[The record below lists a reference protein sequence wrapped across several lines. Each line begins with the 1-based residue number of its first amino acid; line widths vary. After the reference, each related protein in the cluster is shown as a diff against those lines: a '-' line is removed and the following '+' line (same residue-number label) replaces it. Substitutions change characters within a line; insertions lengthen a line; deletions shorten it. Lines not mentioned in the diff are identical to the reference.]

1 MQSRS
6 WRSRPGRRKGRLK
19 TVRLPLAVWF
29 LLLYLAGIT
38 IIGKG
43 PTYIGVPPVFLGEV
57 VMAAGLVFIAPWCGF
72 GVALQ
77 GKNSWLT
84 LLIIAWLIVGAVLT
98 AFGVPEWGLDALRD
112 AAIWYY
118 ALFFFIGLG
127 LSCRDRIADRFWRI
141 LCVFWIFA
149 MLWGAA
155 DLASGKQLSL
165 SGPVIPWRGVP
176 FLFNARDESG
186 QNLALGAFV
195 VIGTGYLR
203 RKPLLKAFLFPAAL
217 VSLALLAASEG
228 RAVKL
233 GCAAALA
240 VLVTFSFVKPRIV
253 LASRVRLLVIGA
265 IPAVILAVMLIPN
278 LSNKMQL
285 DRFTG
290 TRDADG
296 TAEWRLIWWQRLE
309 HEVMTRNP
317 LFGLGFGESLHVYH
331 PALAKINDPWMLRAP
346 HNFNM
351 TVFTRMGLAGCV
363 IWAGILIGSVGV
375 LAVRIWRNGDD
386 SGTYSPAR
394 REELLFWLAMIV
406 YTFVNSSFGV
416 LMEGPVLG
424 IWFWLAMG
432 FAMGRSARPDIPRKL
447 LVLAGL
453 RGELRRMSPVPRFAM
468 RPAFQLLHRQYIER

>member
-1 MQSRS
+1 
-6 WRSRPGRRKGRLK
+6 LK
-19 TVRLPLAVWF
+19 KVRLPFAVWF

-57 VMAAGLVFIAPWCGF
+57 VMATGLLFIAPWCSLGEAF
-72 GVALQ
+72 Q
-77 GKNSWLT
+77 GRNAGLT
-84 LLIIAWLIVGAVLT
+84 LLIVAWLILGAVLT

-155 DLASGKQLSL
+155 DLASGKTLSL
-165 SGPVIPWRGVP
+165 SGPIIPWRGVP

-186 QNLALGAFV
+186 QNLALGAFI
-195 VIGTGYLR
+195 VIGTSYLL
-203 RKPLLKAFLFPAAL
+203 RKPLLRAFLVPSSL
-217 VSLALLAASEG
+217 VALALLAASEG

-233 GCAAALA
+233 GCAGALA
-240 VLVTFSFVKPRIV
+240 VLLVFSFVKPRIG
-253 LASRVRLLVIGA
+253 LASRIRLLMIGA
-265 IPAVILAVMLIPN
+265 VPAVILALMLIPN
-278 LSNKMQL
+278 LASKMQL

-290 TRDADG
+290 TRDSDG

-309 HEVMTRNP
+309 HEVLTRDP

-331 PALAKINDPWMLRAP
+331 PALAKFSDPWMLRAP

-351 TVFTRMGLAGCV
+351 TVFTRMGIVGCA
-363 IWAGILIGSVGV
+363 IWAGILFGSIGV
-375 LAVRIWRNGDD
+375 LAMRVWRNGVD
-386 SGTYSPAR
+386 SGTYSPGR

-432 FAMGRSARPDIPRKL
+432 FALGRSARPDIPKKMV
-447 LVLAGL
+447 VLADL
-453 RGELRRMSPVPRFAM
+453 RSQLRRASLTPRYSVQPIFELPN
-468 RPAFQLLHRQYIER
+468 R